1 MNLSV
6 AAKDTSPG
14 NASFLMIS
22 WVRREY
28 INKWDD
34 SSEDDLLRVR
44 HTLSIKWKKGLT
56 QRRDTVSVAPSP
68 PPAPDEGWAVERRV

>member
-1 MNLSV
+1 M

-28 INKWDD
+28 INKWD
-34 SSEDDLLRVR
+34 SSEVELQKVR
-44 HTLSIKWKKGLT
+44 YAPGAKWIEVLT
-56 QRRDTVSVAPSP
+56 QRRDMVLGTSSPSP
-68 PPAPDEGWAVERRV
+68 APGEGRATEQRV